1 VGARSDGI
9 GWLSS
14 DLSVGRA
21 FLDDPLTTSEPL
33 RSFRAAGHAAA
44 DRQAREEPSR
54 DVPLLMIGAT
64 TPSAVRAASIVS
76 PRRTGGAPA

>member
-1 VGARSDGI
+1 VTSTRGGARSDGI

-33 RSFRAAGHAAA
+33 AKLFG
-44 DRQAREEPSR
+44 
-54 DVPLLMIGAT
+54 PLDTLRLIGKPAKNLPAT
-64 TPSAVRAASIVS
+64 CRC
-76 PRRTGGAPA
+76 